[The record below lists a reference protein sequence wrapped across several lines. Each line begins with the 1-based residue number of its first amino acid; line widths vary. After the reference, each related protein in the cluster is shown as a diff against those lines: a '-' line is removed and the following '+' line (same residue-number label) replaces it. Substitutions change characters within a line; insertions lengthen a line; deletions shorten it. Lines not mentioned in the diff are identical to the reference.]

1 MHKLALIVVT
11 LTVISCDQRQPEA
24 LGTLERDRIAHTAT
38 AAEVVVERPVH
49 QGDQVK
55 TGAVLLKL
63 DSTLQKASTEG
74 ARADVARAEAQ
85 LDKLRNGARIEDVA
99 AAQAD
104 VTGARANLIEAERN
118 FKRQKSLLSK
128 NLTSQVKLDTTQTN
142 RDSASAMLISAQE
155 RLRKL
160 TNGTREEDL
169 RMGESELAAA
179 RATLANEEKSLSDL
193 TIRASRDGILD
204 NLPWN
209 LGERVTIGSPV
220 AVVLAGTAP
229 YARVYIPEPWRVQIE
244 IGTALSVRVDGVDA
258 PFTGTVRWI
267 SHEPAFTPYYA
278 LNQSERS
285 RLVYLAEVQ
294 LSDKASHLPSG
305 VPAQVLLP

>member
-1 MHKLALIVVT
+1 MYKLALVVITLAIV
-11 LTVISCDQRQPEA
+11 SCAKKQPEA

-38 AAEVVVERPVH
+38 AAEVIVELPVQ
-49 QGDQVK
+49 QGDPV
-55 TGAVLLKL
+55 TVGTVLVRL
-63 DSTLQKASTEG
+63 DSTLQQARTEH

-85 LDKLRNGARIEDVA
+85 LDKLRNGARVEEVA
-99 AAQAD
+99 AAQAE
-104 VTGARANLIEAERN
+104 VVGARANLIEAEHA
-118 FKRQKSLLSK
+118 FKRQKSLMLRE
-128 NLTSQVKLDTTQTN
+128 LTSQANLDKKRAT
-142 RDSASAMLISAQE
+142 RDSVSAKLISTQE
-155 RLRKL
+155 QLRKL

-179 RATLANEEKSLSDL
+179 RALLANETKLLSDL
-193 TIRASRDGILD
+193 TITASRNGILD

-209 LGERVTIGSPV
+209 LGERVSIGSPV
-220 AVVLAGTAP
+220 AVVLAGAVP
-229 YARVYIPEPWRVQIE
+229 YARVYIPEPWRVQIT
-244 IGTALSVRVDGVDA
+244 IGTELTVQVDGIDDA
-258 PFTGTVRWI
+258 FPGTVRWI

-294 LSDKASHLPSG
+294 LTADASDLPSG

>member
-1 MHKLALIVVT
+1 MYKLALVVITLAIV
-11 LTVISCDQRQPEA
+11 SCAKKQPEA

-38 AAEVVVERPVH
+38 AAEVIVELPVQ
-49 QGDQVK
+49 QGDPV
-55 TGAVLLKL
+55 TVGTVLVRL
-63 DSTLQKASTEG
+63 DSTLQQARTEH

-85 LDKLRNGARIEDVA
+85 LDKLRNGARVEEVA
-99 AAQAD
+99 AAQAE
-104 VTGARANLIEAERN
+104 VVGARANLIEAEQA
-118 FKRQKSLLSK
+118 FKRQKSLMLRE
-128 NLTSQVKLDTTQTN
+128 LTSQANLDKKRAT
-142 RDSASAMLISAQE
+142 RDSVSAKLISAQE
-155 RLRKL
+155 QLRKL

-179 RATLANEEKSLSDL
+179 RALLANETKLLSDL
-193 TIRASRDGILD
+193 TITASRNGILD

-220 AVVLAGTAP
+220 AVVLAGATP
-229 YARVYIPEPWRVQIE
+229 HARVYIPEPWRVQIT
-244 IGTALSVRVDGVDA
+244 IGTELTVQIDGIDDA
-258 PFTGTVRWI
+258 FPGTVRWI

-294 LSDKASHLPSG
+294 LTEDASDLPSG
-305 VPAQVLLP
+305 IPAQVLLP

>member
-1 MHKLALIVVT
+1 MYKLALVVITLAIV
-11 LTVISCDQRQPEA
+11 SCAKKQPEA

-38 AAEVVVERPVH
+38 AAEVIVELPVQ
-49 QGDQVK
+49 QGDPV
-55 TGAVLLKL
+55 TVGTVLVRL
-63 DSTLQKASTEG
+63 DSTLQQARTEH

-85 LDKLRNGARIEDVA
+85 LDKLRNGARVEEVA
-99 AAQAD
+99 AAQAE
-104 VTGARANLIEAERN
+104 VVGARANLIEAEHA
-118 FKRQKSLLSK
+118 FKRQKSLMLRE
-128 NLTSQVKLDTTQTN
+128 LTSQANLDKKRAT
-142 RDSASAMLISAQE
+142 RDSVSAKLISAQE
-155 RLRKL
+155 QLRKL

-179 RATLANEEKSLSDL
+179 RALLANETKLLSDL
-193 TIRASRDGILD
+193 TITASRNGILD

-209 LGERVTIGSPV
+209 LGERVSIGSPV
-220 AVVLAGTAP
+220 AVVLAGAVP
-229 YARVYIPEPWRVQIE
+229 YARVYIPEPWRVQIT
-244 IGTALSVRVDGVDA
+244 IGTELTVQIDGIDDA
-258 PFTGTVRWI
+258 FPGTVRWI

-294 LSDKASHLPSG
+294 LTADASDLPSG

>member
-1 MHKLALIVVT
+1 MYKLALVVITLAIV
-11 LTVISCDQRQPEA
+11 SCAKKQPEA

-38 AAEVVVERPVH
+38 AAEVIVELPVQ
-49 QGDQVK
+49 QGDPV
-55 TGAVLLKL
+55 TVGTVLVRL
-63 DSTLQKASTEG
+63 DSTLQQARTEH

-85 LDKLRNGARIEDVA
+85 LDKLRNGARVEEVA
-99 AAQAD
+99 AAQAE
-104 VTGARANLIEAERN
+104 VVGARANLIEAEHA
-118 FKRQKSLLSK
+118 FKRQKSLMLRE
-128 NLTSQVKLDTTQTN
+128 LTSQANLDKKRAT
-142 RDSASAMLISAQE
+142 RDSVSAKLISTQE
-155 RLRKL
+155 QLRKL

-179 RATLANEEKSLSDL
+179 RALLANETKLLSDL
-193 TIRASRDGILD
+193 TITASRNGILD

-209 LGERVTIGSPV
+209 LGERVSIGSPV
-220 AVVLAGTAP
+220 AVVLAGAVP
-229 YARVYIPEPWRVQIE
+229 YARVYIPEPWRVQIT
-244 IGTALSVRVDGVDA
+244 IGTELTVQIDGIDDA
-258 PFTGTVRWI
+258 FPGTVRWI

-294 LSDKASHLPSG
+294 LTADASDLPSG

>member
-1 MHKLALIVVT
+1 MYQLALIIIT
-11 LTVISCDQRQPEA
+11 LAIVSCGQNQPEA

-38 AAEVVVERPVH
+38 ASEVVIELPVQ
-49 QGDQVK
+49 QGDQV
-55 TGAVLLKL
+55 TVGTVLVKL
-63 DSTLQKASTEG
+63 DSTLQQAKTER
-74 ARADVARAEAQ
+74 ARADLARAEAQ
-85 LDKLRNGARIEDVA
+85 LDKLRNGARVEEVA
-99 AAQAD
+99 AAQAE
-104 VTGARANLIEAERN
+104 VTGARANLIEAEHA
-118 FKRQKSLLSK
+118 FKRQKALLARE
-128 NLTSQVKLDTTQTN
+128 LTSQANLDKKRAT
-142 RDSASAMLISAQE
+142 RDSAGANLVSAQE

-179 RATLANEEKSLSDL
+179 QAMLASETKLLSDL
-193 TIRASRDGILD
+193 TITASRDGILD

-220 AVVLAGTAP
+220 AVVLAGAAP
-229 YARVYIPEPWRVQIE
+229 YARVYIPEPLRVQIA
-244 IGTALSVRVDGVDA
+244 IGTELVVRVDGVDES
-258 PFTGTVRWI
+258 FTGTVRWI

-294 LSDKASHLPSG
+294 LADDTSDLASG